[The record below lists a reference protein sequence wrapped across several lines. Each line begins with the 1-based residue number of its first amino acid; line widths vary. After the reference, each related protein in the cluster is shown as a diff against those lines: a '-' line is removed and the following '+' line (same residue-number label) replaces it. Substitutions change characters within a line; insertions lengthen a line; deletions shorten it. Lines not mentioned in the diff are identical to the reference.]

1 MTAAPHETRLPL
13 EGVRVLDF
21 GMFQAGPT
29 AARWLADAGAET
41 IKIESCSHPDN
52 LRILARGVY
61 PDGEPGERPWN
72 RSGMI
77 NVRNRNKL
85 GITLEM
91 ADPRGLELF
100 KRLVAISDVV
110 IENFSTRVLPR
121 WELDYPR
128 LREINRGIILTSL
141 YSQGGTGPESSF
153 VSFGP
158 TLEQLGGLV
167 HLTGYP
173 DELPGIH
180 TVAFPD
186 PIAGAM
192 AVTLVLAALRQRRQS
207 GEGAHIDL
215 SQRENMTSMLGEFVL
230 DYSMN
235 GRVAERIGNRDQ
247 QMAPHGCYRCRGE
260 DAWIAIAVET
270 DEQWERLCD
279 ALGQP
284 ALAAAER
291 FATVSSRR
299 DHQDELDAIISEW
312 TATRG
317 KVEAMEELQRNG
329 VAAGAVYTAADA
341 YADPHLQARDFWEAV
356 DDPDAGRQIYPGR
369 PMHLSET
376 PLTTRRP
383 TPTLGQHNEY
393 VFGDLL
399 GLSEA
404 ELAELEASGIIGTEP
419 TEVARQG
426 RL

>member
-1 MTAAPHETRLPL
+1 
-13 EGVRVLDF
+13 
-21 GMFQAGPT
+21 
-29 AARWLADAGAET
+29 
-41 IKIESCSHPDN
+41 
-52 LRILARGVY
+52 
-61 PDGEPGERPWN
+61 
-72 RSGMI
+72 
-77 NVRNRNKL
+77 
-85 GITLEM
+85 
-91 ADPRGLELF
+91 
-100 KRLVAISDVV
+100 
-110 IENFSTRVLPR
+110 
-121 WELDYPR
+121 
-128 LREINRGIILTSL
+128 
-141 YSQGGTGPESSF
+141 
-153 VSFGP
+153 
-158 TLEQLGGLV
+158 
-167 HLTGYP
+167 
-173 DELPGIH
+173 
-180 TVAFPD
+180 
-186 PIAGAM
+186 M

-247 QMAPHGCYRCRGE
+247 QMAHHGCYRCRGE

-329 VAAGAVYTAADA
+329 VSAGAVYTAADA